1 LLDPGDRDAVSEPT
15 DEANDHRRFGFA
27 RRPRRWW
34 PIGCAGAALVIVV
47 SLLLPAGRHQW
58 ALSIIRQPARYTALS
73 FRYAWLIPQSGT
85 SGASF
90 PLFFTVTNQEGRAVR
105 YTYIIRQ
112 TDQVTTETLSQA
124 GQTVQAG
131 ASWLVD
137 TKVRPSCGIS
147 PCRVEVVLPGHA
159 ETIDFL
165 IDLGAP
171 KAKHKHKSSHA
182 AGASAPAGG

>member
-1 LLDPGDRDAVSEPT
+1 VSEPT

-27 RRPRRWW
+27 RRPSRWW
-34 PIGCAGAALVIVV
+34 PIGCAGAALVIAV
-47 SLLLPAGRHQW
+47 SLLIPAGRHQW
-58 ALSIIRQPARYTALS
+58 ALSIIRQPTRYTALS
-73 FRYAWLIPQSGT
+73 FRYAWLIPKSGT
-85 SGASF
+85 SGAPF
-90 PLFFTVTNQEGRAVR
+90 DLFFTVTNQEGRAVR

-112 TDQVTTETLSQA
+112 TDQVTTETLSQG

-165 IDLGAP
+165 IDLTAP
-171 KAKHKHKSSHA
+171 TAKHKHKSSSHA
-182 AGASAPAGG
+182 TGASAPAGG